1 MDATEYMMFYN
12 EQQLNN
18 AGKEFFTADEIAF
31 AGKVR
36 IGKSWFIKMHLYKLI
51 VCLLQEVMTKPNS
64 M

>member
-1 MDATEYMMFYN
+1 MLEKNFLRLMRLLLL
-12 EQQLNN
+12 E
-18 AGKEFFTADEIAF
+18 
-31 AGKVR
+31 KVR